1 MKCITVYTNNLTE
14 LSDILP
20 ELIATT
26 LEENE
31 EKQIDGITVSDAG
44 DVPEDYI
51 EKMKSKPEVAVLH
64 TRKPPITILQ
74 HNNVFE
80 LLFL

>member
-1 MKCITVYTNNLTE
+1 MRCLTVYTDNLTE

-20 ELIATT
+20 T
-26 LEENE
+26 LFTLSLQENE
-31 EKQIDGITVSDAG
+31 ETQIEGITVSDVG
-44 DVPEDYI
+44 EVPEDYV
-51 EKMKSKPEVAVLH
+51 EKMKAKPEVAVLY
-64 TRKPPITILQ
+64 TKKPPITILQ

>member
-1 MKCITVYTNNLTE
+1 MKCVTVYTNNLTE

-20 ELIATT
+20 TLLTT
-26 LEENE
+26 QLEENE
-31 EKQIDGITVSDAG
+31 EKQIEGVTVSDAG

-51 EKMKSKPEVAVLH
+51 EKMKSKPEVAVLF
-64 TRKPPITILQ
+64 TKNPPVTILQ

-80 LLFL
+80 LLFP